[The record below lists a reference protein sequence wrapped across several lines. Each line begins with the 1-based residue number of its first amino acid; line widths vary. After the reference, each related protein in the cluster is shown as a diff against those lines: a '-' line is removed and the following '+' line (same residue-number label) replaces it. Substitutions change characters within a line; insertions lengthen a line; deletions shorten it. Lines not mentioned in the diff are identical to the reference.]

1 MGSTYE
7 ILGRTFQPHQLAIAT
22 LSLVAIVA
30 APNPFAAKKPR
41 VVDLQAGSPEEEAFI
56 QTYIAK
62 HSEPVAEQK
71 K

>member
-1 MGSTYE
+1 MGSSYQ

-41 VVDLQAGSPEEEAFI
+41 VVDIQASSPEEEAFI
-56 QTYIAK
+56 KTYVAK
-62 HSEPVAEQK
+62 HSQPEEAK
-71 K
+71 